1 MDLSQPERWYGLVGI
16 LPSDWGWV
24 QAGIPI
30 LAIVVFVTSYFQT
43 KVTAT
48 PSTGADDQAA
58 SMSKMMSIYIPVLM
72 GWISYTY
79 NAGLAIYFVASNI
92 VSLLQY
98 ALMGRLDLSNLFSK
112 KEKAAS

>member
-1 MDLSQPERWYGLVGI
+1 
-16 LPSDWGWV
+16 
-24 QAGIPI
+24 
-30 LAIVVFVTSYFQT
+30 
-43 KVTAT
+43 
-48 PSTGADDQAA
+48 
-58 SMSKMMSIYIPVLM
+58 MSKMMSIYIPVLM

-98 ALMGRLDLSNLFSK
+98 ALMGRLDLSSLFGK